1 MSNGEEGRFR
11 RAVRRLTAETTELDA
26 EELQKRGEHVGAT
39 PLVDCRR
46 DEITMRRS
54 PVTVFGTVRAITI
67 RPRAGVP
74 ALEAELYDGSGSVTL
89 VWLGRRTLAG
99 VDAGRQLRATGRLT
113 TAEGRRLI
121 YNPRYE
127 LVAVD
132 A

>member
-1 MSNGEEGRFR
+1 
-11 RAVRRLTAETTELDA
+11 
-26 EELQKRGEHVGAT
+26 
-39 PLVDCRR
+39 
-46 DEITMRRS
+46 
-54 PVTVFGTVRAITI
+54 
-67 RPRAGVP
+67 VP

-99 VDAGRQLRATGRLT
+99 LAAGRQLRATGRLT

-127 LVAVD
+127 LVPVD

>member
-1 MSNGEEGRFR
+1 MSHGEEGRIR

-26 EELQKRGEHVGAT
+26 QELQKRGEHVGAT
-39 PLVDCRR
+39 PLVECRDR
-46 DEITMRRS
+46 A

-99 VDAGRQLRATGRLT
+99 VAAGRQLRATGRLT
-113 TAEGRRLI
+113 TSEGRRLI

-132 A
+132 N

>member
-1 MSNGEEGRFR
+1 MSHGEEGRFR

-26 EELQKRGEHVGAT
+26 EELQKRGEDVGAT
-39 PLVDCRR
+39 RLADCRDR
-46 DEITMRRS
+46 A

-99 VDAGRQLRATGRLT
+99 VAAGRQLRATGRLT

-127 LVAVD
+127 LVAHD

>member
-1 MSNGEEGRFR
+1 VSHGEDGRLR

-26 EELQKRGEHVGAT
+26 QELKKRGEHVGAT
-39 PLVDCRR
+39 PLVDCR
-46 DEITMRRS
+46 DRS

-99 VDAGRQLRATGRLT
+99 LAAGRQLRATGRLT

-127 LVAVD
+127 LVPVD

>member
-1 MSNGEEGRFR
+1 MSSDEPGRLR

-26 EELQKRGEHVGAT
+26 QDLQKRGEGVGAT
-39 PLVDCRR
+39 PLADCR
-46 DEITMRRS
+46 DRS

-74 ALEAELYDGSGSVTL
+74 ALEAELYDGSGTVTL

-99 VDAGRQLRATGRLT
+99 VAAGRQLRATGRLT

-127 LVAVD
+127 LVAHD
-132 A
+132 G

>member
-1 MSNGEEGRFR
+1 VSNGEQGRFR

-26 EELQKRGEHVGAT
+26 EDLQKRGEHVGAT
-39 PLVDCRR
+39 PLADCRDR
-46 DEITMRRS
+46 A

-89 VWLGRRTLAG
+89 VWLGRRTLSG
-99 VDAGRQLRATGRLT
+99 VAAGRQLRATGRLT
-113 TAEGRRLI
+113 TTEGRRLI

>member
-1 MSNGEEGRFR
+1 VSHGEEGRIR

-26 EELQKRGEHVGAT
+26 QELQKRGEHVGAT
-39 PLVDCRR
+39 PLVECRDR
-46 DEITMRRS
+46 A

-99 VDAGRQLRATGRLT
+99 VAAGRQLRATGRLT
-113 TAEGRRLI
+113 TSEGRRLI

-132 A
+132 N